1 MKGLREARRRKK
13 LSQSELAA
21 ELHVTRETISYYE
34 NGKRNPDIPMLLAL
48 SEYFN
53 VSVHYLITGSE
64 FIPREEK

>member
-48 SEYFN
+48 SEYFG